1 MNKFTFISDFV
12 PYNMDRVNTATKIT
26 HEFETSSLDEILGQF
41 TDFLRGAGFHFDGN
55 VEIVNDY
62 PVEEEKDSNEENKL

>member
-1 MNKFTFISDFV
+1 MSKFTYTSSFV
-12 PYNMDRVNTATKIT
+12 PDQLDRVNTAVKIS
-26 HEFETSSLDEILGQF
+26 HEFEADSLDQILGQF

-62 PVEEEKDSNEENKL
+62 PVQKD

>member
-1 MNKFTFISDFV
+1 MSKFTFTSSFV
-12 PYNMDRVNTATKIT
+12 PDGLDRVNNALKIS
-26 HEFETSSLDEILGQF
+26 HEFEAESLDEVLGQF

-62 PVEEEKDSNEENKL
+62 PVQEEKYTKD